1 MSFILNWIDL
11 IWLPI
16 GLVALRKQ
24 HRAWGAAFFIACM
37 IMMRLQVELIQ
48 STGFENGFTG
58 FVQMDVHVRGQIVY
72 TLFYILYIVL
82 AVYSPGTKGTIFM
95 AATLSLF
102 FGAMLTSMVVMSI

>member
-1 MSFILNWIDL
+1 MSLVLHWIDL

-16 GLVALRKQ
+16 GMFALHKD

-37 IMMRLQVELIQ
+37 IMMRLQVELIE
-48 STGFENGFTG
+48 STGFEKGFTG
-58 FVQMDVHVRGQIVY
+58 LVNMDVHSRGQLTY
-72 TLFYILYIVL
+72 TVFYILYIVL